1 MSLYYRGTE
10 IREIDDA
17 LYAAWVAAGN
27 PKSGDWQ
34 PLPAQS
40 VHDPQTHSIAWD
52 GAQWVVSALPPP
64 PDDLQGEDLKVE
76 YISIVAQAQKL
87 LGVTAIERFVQF
99 AGTVAQIDGSVVDRI
114 DMDKAVG
121 AYGVALGVPA
131 NMLLDDEAVAAIRAE
146 RAAAAQAQAQGDAM
160 MKATEGARNLAQAP
174 LTDDNVMNRLL
185 EASGAPAPAG
195 AA

>member
-1 MSLYYRGTE
+1 MQLGPVLERLQDELLDPLVDRAFG
-10 IREIDDA
+10 ILMR
-17 LYAAWVAAGN
+17 
-27 PKSGDWQ
+27 SG
-34 PLPAQS
+34 
-40 VHDPQTHSIAWD
+40 
-52 GAQWVVSALPPP
+52 ALPPP
-64 PDDLQGEDLKVE
+64 PDDLQGSELKVE